1 MTELSPQQLTIAESL
16 KSLGLTKYEALVYIA
31 LLRVTGA
38 TATEIHEISGVPRA
52 SVYPVLDRLLQKNL
66 VAVSH
71 TTPKR
76 FTSIPPDEGIDSLLK
91 TVESDARQAKKILNK
106 MYRDRSSPDRGN
118 QELIWSI
125 YGNENIRARLLD
137 MISGA
142 EESVKIIFFRGVLKK
157 DIADALLEL
166 PENVHVELITE
177 QWDGLVRDGWEVHQ
191 KKPPAGHEKAIPA
204 SFAGGIFLI
213 DEKKSMVLMGSNEEG
228 FTALYSESV
237 GFLRFFTIY
246 WNFISYWAR
255 ANNQ

>member
-91 TVESDARQAKKILNK
+91 TVESDAKQAKKILNK

-125 YGNENIRARLLD
+125 FGNENIRARLMD

-142 EESVKIIFFRGVLKK
+142 EVSVKIIFFHGFLKK
-157 DIADALLEL
+157 DIVDSLYEL
-166 PENVHVELITE
+166 SGNVRVEIITE
-177 QWDGLVRDGWEVHQ
+177 EWDGPIPEGMQVLI
-191 KKPPAGHEKAIPA
+191 KKDTGGHEKIIPR
-204 SFAGGIFLI
+204 SFAGGVFLV
-213 DEKKSMVLMGSNEEG
+213 DDKKSMVLMGSNEEG
-228 FTALYSESV
+228 FTSLYSESI
-237 GFLRFFTIY
+237 GFIRFFSLY
-246 WNFISYWAR
+246 WNFFSEWAR
-255 ANNQ
+255 AANQ

>member
-76 FTSIPPDEGIDSLLK
+76 FTSISPDEGIDSLLK
-91 TVESDARQAKKILNK
+91 TVESDARQAKKILSK
-106 MYRDRSSPDRGN
+106 MYRERSSPDRGN

-125 YGNENIRARLLD
+125 YGNENIRVRLVD

-142 EESVKIIFFRGVLKK
+142 DDSVKIIFFHGFLKR
-157 DIADALLEL
+157 E
-166 PENVHVELITE
+166 ITE
-177 QWDGLVRDGWEVHQ
+177 ILRDQATRITVEIITDQWDGPVPPGMKVRVKQSPKD
-191 KKPPAGHEKAIPA
+191 HESITPR
-204 SFAGGIFLI
+204 SFAGGVFLV
-213 DEKKSMVLMGSNEEG
+213 DDKKSMVLMGSNEEG
-228 FTALYSESV
+228 FTALYSESI
-237 GFLRFFTIY
+237 GFLRFFSMY
-246 WNFISYWAR
+246 WNLFSAWAGQE
-255 ANNQ
+255 AQ

>member
-106 MYRDRSSPDRGN
+106 MYRERSSPDRGN

-125 YGNENIRARLLD
+125 YGNENIRVRLID

-142 EESVKIIFFRGVLKK
+142 EDSVKIIFFHGFLKQ
-157 DIADALLEL
+157 E
-166 PENVHVELITE
+166 ITE
-177 QWDGLVRDGWEVHQ
+177 ILSELAARISVEIITDQWDGQVPKGMNVHIKQ
-191 KKPPAGHEKAIPA
+191 GPKDHEQITPR
-204 SFAGGIFLI
+204 SFAGGVFLV
-213 DEKKSMVLMGSNEEG
+213 DAKKSMVLMGSNEEG
-228 FTALYSESV
+228 FTALYSESI
-237 GFLRFFTIY
+237 GFLRFFSIY
-246 WNFISYWAR
+246 WNFFSAWAGTE
-255 ANNQ
+255 AQ